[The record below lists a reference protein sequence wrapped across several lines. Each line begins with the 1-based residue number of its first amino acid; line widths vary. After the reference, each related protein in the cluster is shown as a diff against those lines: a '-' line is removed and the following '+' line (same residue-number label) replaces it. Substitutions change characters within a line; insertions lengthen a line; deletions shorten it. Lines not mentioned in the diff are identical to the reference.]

1 MILKLLEEL
10 GVNLAT
16 PCTLAIFGPSQVGKS
31 LMALRLASEVN
42 NGVVYAIEPQYQNPD
57 FYKLATS
64 VIQGRDVRIERAWS
78 IRGLIRK
85 LKSIDS
91 ASVIVVDS
99 ISALIDYEASR
110 LIEKLGVEDV
120 SFLASRLNPLSRI
133 VAQTLNITCNR
144 LNSIGVLIVHATS
157 TAGRGLYRNL
167 IPYRPSF
174 ASRCEHY
181 LTYELFVN
189 FTNDRG
195 KRVIQV
201 VTSRPNHSIIGKRLE
216 FSLSEVIKQ

>member
-10 GVNLAT
+10 GVNLTT

-31 LMALRLASEVN
+31 LITLKLASEIN
-42 NGVVYAIEPQYQNPD
+42 NGIIYAIEPQYKNPD
-57 FYKLATS
+57 FYKLVTS
-64 VIQGRDVRIERAWS
+64 IIRGRDVKIERVWS
-78 IRGLIRK
+78 IRGLIK
-85 LKSIDS
+85 KFKSIDK
-91 ASVIVVDS
+91 ASIIVVDS

-110 LIEKLGVEDV
+110 LIEKFGIEDI

-133 VAQTLNITCNR
+133 VSQTLNITCNR

-167 IPYRPSF
+167 IPYKPSF

-181 LTYELFVN
+181 LTYELFIN
-189 FTNDRG
+189 FTNNQD
-195 KRVIQV
+195 KRIIQV
-201 VTSRPNHSIIGKRLE
+201 ITSRPNHSIIGKKLE
-216 FSLSEVIKQ
+216 FSLSKVIK